1 MIRITKLSDD
11 VLSLWGKKNN
21 DDGQELW
28 LPLVTH
34 LVDTRHVINFLFNN
48 WLSNG
53 QKKLL
58 YETLSEEEVL
68 RLVRFLGQFHD
79 IAKAIPAFQ
88 KEKSFNRNEDLDN
101 KILEKLLRNGFEQ
114 IDETNLPSPHASHH
128 TIAGEALLESKGLN
142 ESVGAIIGGHHGKP
156 QSKFFTPDDQ
166 LDAYP
171 ENFYQDINN
180 LEIEDH
186 WKKVQDE
193 LIQFG
198 LEKVGYKNLSE
209 VPKVTQPQAV
219 LLEGLLIMADW
230 LASCQSLN
238 GQPMF
243 SLIPMDKGFY
253 DVDEQSRFQ
262 NAILT
267 WKTTDKWVA
276 ENVNDITGYYK
287 KHWGFTPR
295 PVQLKMSTEIGKI
308 IDPGIIIVEAQ
319 TGIGKSEISML
330 AAQQTANV
338 AGESGLFFGLP
349 TQATS
354 NAMFD
359 RIDGWLNVIAKNQK
373 SKLNL
378 KLMHGK
384 AQFNYTYRN
393 LPEAES
399 ICDSDSGD
407 VTVNSWFSGKKS
419 ILTDFTVGTIDQLL
433 LMSLKQ
439 KHLFLKHLGFS
450 GKVVIIDEV
459 HAYDTYMSSY
469 LNKSLEW
476 LGAYHVPVIAL
487 SATLPK
493 EKRKE
498 LIESYA
504 RGKYGRDFKLESEDD
519 WQNNQAY
526 PLLTYLDGPKL
537 IQFDDFEKIKKDKKI
552 DIIRFSADD
561 QTTVNKIMSEIENG
575 GIAGVVVNTIKRA
588 QALKKLIPSDIP
600 SMILHSSFLAE
611 DRAKLETELEK
622 KVGKGAKRPK
632 KMIVIGTQVL
642 EQSLD
647 IDFDV
652 LFTDIAPIDLIFQR
666 IGRLHRHDISR
677 PQHLAKAKVYVM
689 GINGPDDYGEGNE
702 SIYEK
707 YILRLTD
714 YYLPNEILIPTDIS
728 KLVQKVYD
736 EVSENLK
743 KYSLMRTSRRR
754 RSHANLASLDSQPDL
769 KKLIKHTQNEKIK
782 ASTFQI
788 DAPVFNK
795 TIHGWLDSSGK
806 ELTENKASASVRDI
820 KETIEVILLK
830 KIKNDYCLINGQ
842 KLNSETVTSEIIAQ
856 QLIRLPSAI
865 TPNINATISI
875 LEQSTLC
882 SFPSWQKDKWLKQSI
897 ALVLD
902 ENNEFELSGY
912 HLKYSSKM
920 GLSYEK
926 VMENG

>member
-53 QKKLL
+53 QRQIL
-58 YETLSEEEVL
+58 YETLSEEEAL

-101 KILEKLLRNGFEQ
+101 EILEKLLRNGFEQ

-526 PLLTYLDGPKL
+526 PLLTYLDGSKL
-537 IQFDDFEKIKKDKKI
+537 MQFDDFEKTKKDKKI
-552 DIIRFSADD
+552 DIVRFSADD

-588 QALKKLIPSDIP
+588 QTLKKLIPSDIP

-736 EVSENLK
+736 EVSENLN
-743 KYSLMRTSRRR
+743 KYSLTRTSRRR

>member
-1 MIRITKLSDD
+1 M
-11 VLSLWGKKNN
+11 SLWGKKGNN
-21 DDGQELW
+21 DDQELW

-34 LVDTRHVINFLFNN
+34 LVDTRYVINFLFNN
-48 WLSNG
+48 WLSDG
-53 QKKLL
+53 QKRIL
-58 YETLSEEEVL
+58 YQTLSEDETL

-79 IAKAIPAFQ
+79 IAKATPVFQ
-88 KEKSFNRNEDLDN
+88 KEKSFNGNADLDN
-101 KILEKLLRNGFEQ
+101 EILEKLLRNGFDQ
-114 IDETNLPSPHASHH
+114 IDDIDLPSPHASHH

-171 ENFYQDINN
+171 ENFYQDISNP
-180 LEIEDH
+180 EIENH

-193 LIQFG
+193 LIRFG
-198 LEKVGYKNLSE
+198 LDEVGYKNLSD

-219 LLEGLLIMADW
+219 ILEGILIMADW
-230 LASCQSLN
+230 LASCQNLN
-238 GQPMF
+238 GKPMF
-243 SLIPMDKGFY
+243 SLIPLDKGFY
-253 DVDEQSRFQ
+253 DIDERERFQ

-267 WKTTDKWVA
+267 WKVNDRWIA
-276 ENVNDITGYYK
+276 ENVNDVATYYK
-287 KHWGFTPR
+287 KYWGFIPR

-308 IDPGIIIVEAQ
+308 TDPGIIIVEAQ

-330 AAQQTANV
+330 AAQQTANT

-359 RIDGWLNVIAKNQK
+359 RVDRWLNVVAKSQN

-384 AQFNYTYRN
+384 AQFNDTYRN

-399 ICDSDSGD
+399 ICDTDFGD

-419 ILTDFTVGTIDQLL
+419 ILADFTVGTIDQLL

-469 LNKSLEW
+469 LSKSLEW

-498 LIESYA
+498 LVESYA
-504 RGKYGRDFKLESEDD
+504 RGKYGKNFKLKSKTD
-519 WQNNQAY
+519 WQNNQVY
-526 PLLTYLDGPKL
+526 PLLTYLDGSKL
-537 IQFDDFEKIKKDKKI
+537 TQFDDFEKVKKDKKI
-552 DIIRFSADD
+552 NIIRFNADD
-561 QTTVNKIMSEIENG
+561 QTTINKIISEIENG
-575 GIAGVVVNTIKRA
+575 GIAGVIVNTVKRA
-588 QALKKLIPSDIP
+588 QALKELIPQDIP

-666 IGRLHRHDISR
+666 VGRLHRHNIPR
-677 PQHLAKAKVYVM
+677 PKALAQPKVYVM

-707 YILRLTD
+707 YILKLTD
-714 YYLPNEILIPTDIS
+714 HYLPNTISIPTDIS

-736 EVSENLK
+736 EVSKNLK
-743 KYSLMRTSRRR
+743 KYSLIGSSRRR
-754 RSHANLASLDSQPDL
+754 RSRSVSALLDSQPDL

-788 DAPVFNK
+788 DAPAFCK

-806 ELTENKASASVRDI
+806 ELTENEASASVRDI

-830 KIKNDYCLINGQ
+830 KVKDNYCLISGQ
-842 KLNSETVTSEIIAQ
+842 KLSSEAVTGEIIAQ

-865 TPNINATISI
+865 TPNVNDTISF
-875 LEQSTLC
+875 LEQNTIR

-902 ENNEFELSGY
+902 ENNEANLNGY
-912 HLKYSSKM
+912 HLKYSSNM